1 MRDPLSESS
10 TKRRFAIV
18 SSDCVGWH
26 RSSSPVTMQ
35 LLARISTASSQAG
48 VGARSGIF
56 GYTTEEAIG
65 QPITMIIPKDRH
77 LARRARTRRFG
88 WVCRSPALSEAS
100 KSRLPSK
107 EPSKYPSSRVL
118 VVCEAK
124 LKRVRLIR
132 CCRGRH
138 EYLLRWG
145 RTCVVVSCMQ
155 H

>member
-56 GYTTEEAIG
+56 GYTTEEASFQKIDTWRG
-65 QPITMIIPKDRH
+65 ARGRADSDGSADHRLCPKLRN
-77 LARRARTRRFG
+77 LG
-88 WVCRSPALSEAS
+88 CRV
-100 KSRLPSK
+100 KS
-107 EPSKYPSSRVL
+107 PSKYPSSRVL

>member
-1 MRDPLSESS
+1 MTGETSQRSAWSSFSSDAEFRCSKKTHRFMRDPLSESS

-107 EPSKYPSSRVL
+107 EPL
-118 VVCEAK
+118 
-124 LKRVRLIR
+124 
-132 CCRGRH
+132 
-138 EYLLRWG
+138 
-145 RTCVVVSCMQ
+145 
-155 H
+155 